1 MLILEHRKRLVD
13 ACYPASPEEATR
25 LWHDIRSVK
34 FAGTIQLQNPAPASY
49 ELAAYQIPEDAPYMV
64 ILRTECYSGTFVPAA
79 PGFGTIGPP
88 PPGIVYW
95 QYSDLVVSFLTQYR
109 LTPRLQVQELC
120 DADEMLFAHGG
131 NRIALTAE
139 FPANP
144 DANARYV

>member
-1 MLILEHRKRLVD
+1 MLF
-13 ACYPASPEEATR
+13 
-25 LWHDIRSVK
+25 RS
-34 FAGTIQLQNPAPASY
+34 
-49 ELAAYQIPEDAPYMV
+49 
-64 ILRTECYSGTFVPAA
+64 CYSGTFAPAA

-144 DANARYV
+144 DANARYVRTLVYAYLLGPEVADKIGAGEAIYFSN